1 MNFDKA
7 PVNWFDLLVVI
18 VVLLGARQ
26 GRKNGMSVE
35 CLIALQWLAILAA
48 CTFGY
53 RPFGDFLADMVPMSH
68 LFCYVTAYI
77 SIAMLIKIFFSLV
90 KKALGGK
97 LLGSDIFGRAEFY
110 LGIFGGIVRFACIL
124 VTALAL
130 LNARK
135 YSPQEIAAK
144 QAYVREVYG
153 SDFFPDLYTVQTE
166 VFEESLS
173 GTAFK
178 KNAGFFLIKPS
189 LPEQRD
195 IGRRKDDLP

>member
-18 VVLLGARQ
+18 MILLGARQ

-35 CLIALQWLAILAA
+35 CLVAIQWIVILAS
-48 CTFGY
+48 CTFAY
-53 RPFGDFLADMVPMSH
+53 LPFGNFLADMMPMSH
-68 LFCYVTAYI
+68 LFCYIAAYLFL
-77 SIAMLIKIFFSLV
+77 AMLVKVFFSLI
-90 KKALGGK
+90 KRGLGGK
-97 LLGSDIFGRAEFY
+97 MLGSDLFGRAEFY
-110 LGIFGGIVRFACIL
+110 LGTVAGVVRFACIL
-124 VTALAL
+124 VAAVAL

-135 YSPQEIAAK
+135 YSSQEVAAK

-173 GTAFK
+173 GAALK
-178 KNAGFFLIKPS
+178 KYAPFLLVKAS

-195 IGRRKDDLP
+195 VGRRKDDLP